1 MKQRIED
8 HEQHWHESN
17 DWEQREEVVT
27 GCVIGMLILA
37 VLAIIFN

>member
-8 HEQHWHESN
+8 HERHWHECN
-17 DWEQREEVVT
+17 DWEQREEVAA
-27 GCVIGMLILA
+27 GCVIGCLILA